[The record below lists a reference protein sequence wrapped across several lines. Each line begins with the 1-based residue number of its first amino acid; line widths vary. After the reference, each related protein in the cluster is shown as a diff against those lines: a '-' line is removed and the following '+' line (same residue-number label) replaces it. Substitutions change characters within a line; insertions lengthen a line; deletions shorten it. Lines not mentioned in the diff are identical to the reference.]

1 MIGYMGCGKSSVG
14 KEIAQST
21 NSLFLDTDAWIEEKE
36 QMTIS
41 DIFAS
46 KGESYFRDLETECL
60 KELLEERIH
69 VLESKNVLSVGGGL
83 PLKEENR
90 KLLSQLGS
98 VIYLKASPD
107 TIYNR
112 LKDDTSRPLLQGEN
126 PKKKI
131 MEMMAVREEK
141 YQDAANLV
149 IDVDGKTIAEIVE
162 EIKWGRE

>member
-1 MIGYMGCGKSSVG
+1 MGSGKSSVG

-46 KGESYFRDLETECL
+46 KGEVYFRDIETKCL
-60 KELLEERIH
+60 KELLKEEDIH
-69 VLESKNVLSVGGGL
+69 AFENKKVISVGGGL
-83 PLKEENR
+83 PLREENR
-90 KLLSQLGS
+90 TLLSKLGN

-112 LKDDTSRPLLQGEN
+112 LKGDTSRPLLQGEN

-131 MEMMAVREEK
+131 MDMMAVREEK
-141 YQDAANLV
+141 YQDAADLV
-149 IDVDGKTIAEIVE
+149 IDVDEKTITEIVE
-162 EIKWGRE
+162 EINWGRE